1 MSESDVSELQ
11 RLVEDNRGASGRFE
25 GGLGAPPRRHLAILT
40 CMDARVHPLDV
51 LGLTRGDAHVIA
63 NAGGRASDDALRS
76 LAVSV
81 VELGVRDV
89 AVIHH
94 SRCGMATD
102 EDALADAIDDA
113 GIDLPSPALG
123 AFDDI
128 EASVHQDVERV
139 RATLPDDI
147 TVAGFVLDV
156 DDGLLRPV
164 T

>member
-1 MSESDVSELQ
+1 MSELERIVD
-11 RLVEDNRGASGRFE
+11 DNRAFE
-25 GGLGAPPRRHLAILT
+25 GFAGGLPAPPDRHLAVLT

-51 LGLTRGDAHVIA
+51 LGLERGDAHVIA

-81 VELGVRDV
+81 VELGVREV

-102 EDALADAIDDA
+102 GDALADAIAEA
-113 GIDLPSPALG
+113 GVRLPDVPLG
-123 AFDDI
+123 AFEDV
-128 EASVHQDVERV
+128 EASVHEDVERV
-139 RATLPDDI
+139 RSTLPDDV

-156 DDGLLRPV
+156 DDGALRPV
-164 T
+164 

>member
-1 MSESDVSELQ
+1 MSALE
-11 RLVEDNRGASGRFE
+11 RIVEDNRTFERFA
-25 GGLGAPPRRHLAILT
+25 GGLPAPPARHLAVLT

-51 LGLTRGDAHVIA
+51 LGLERGDAHVIA

-81 VELGVRDV
+81 VELGVREV

-102 EDALADAIDDA
+102 GAALAEAIADA
-113 GIDLPSPALG
+113 GVTLPDVPLG
-123 AFDDI
+123 AIDDI
-128 EASVHQDVERV
+128 EASVHEDVDRV
-139 RATLPDDI
+139 RQTLPDDV

-156 DDGLLRPV
+156 DDGTLRPV
-164 T
+164 